1 MGHVALAT
9 PLQSVAA
16 MPKETKAQQASRRRR
31 LRSIINID
39 DFEAA
44 AAEILPAKYF
54 ACKDLTCHSFLEI
67 DH

>member
-9 PLQSVAA
+9 PIQSKAA
-16 MPKETKAQQASRRRR
+16 IPMESKVQRAARRRR
-31 LRSIINID
+31 LRRVINID

-54 ACKDLTCHSFLEI
+54 ACKDLTRQPCLHI